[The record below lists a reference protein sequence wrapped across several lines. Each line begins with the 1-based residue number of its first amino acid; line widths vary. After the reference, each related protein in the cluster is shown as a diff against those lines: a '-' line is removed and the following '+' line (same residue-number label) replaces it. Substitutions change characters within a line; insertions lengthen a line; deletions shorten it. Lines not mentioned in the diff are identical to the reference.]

1 MWQAFPCATRRETHG
16 QALLETTRDPP
27 GEAAGV
33 GGAGRGGRQHL
44 AGPPAYAGGTQ
55 KAGDLLLGFGAGAV
69 PGAALADE
77 FFSTARVLDRGSR
90 DARIGKA
97 LGEMFGGAWLT
108 FGGSG

>member
-1 MWQAFPCATRRETHG
+1 
-16 QALLETTRDPP
+16 
-27 GEAAGV
+27 
-33 GGAGRGGRQHL
+33 
-44 AGPPAYAGGTQ
+44 
-55 KAGDLLLGFGAGAV
+55 LLLGFGAGAV